1 MKDEF
6 YTSVCRHRN
15 LIRYRG
21 YTGEGKR
28 IQSYHDFKPTFYLP
42 VKELTSI
49 KTLNGENLKKYNPGT
64 MRDCDQF
71 VRKYK
76 DFSNARIYGNER
88 YENQF
93 ISDFFH
99 DASQIWQRDLINV
112 TTIDIEVQSDHGFP
126 DPKFAS
132 YPVTAITIKSNKD
145 EAYYVWAL
153 GPWDDYKSEVKMGPK
168 EHVHYTR
175 CFSEK
180 DLLDKFISH
189 WQVNYPD
196 VVTGWNSTL
205 FDWNYLINRFIN
217 VFNDGIPKKF
227 WNGKKRQYED
237 YQISRRAL
245 KLSPWKEIN
254 KAVKDFGGETHPWYD
269 TQGIELMDYLPVF
282 KKYAYTYGTQ
292 ESYKLDNIA
301 NVVLGERKLDYS
313 EYGSLQSLYKENH
326 QKFVD
331 YNIRDVQV
339 VQRIEEKLGL
349 LTLCFEVAYKGL
361 TNYRDAGGSVVVWD
375 SIIYNDLRDKYIA
388 VPPRKKSTKERQII
402 GAHVKDPII
411 GMHEWVMSF
420 DLNSLYPHIIMQYN
434 MSPDTVLPT
443 MVEDVSVKDLVQDK
457 DYKRPEGTC
466 MAGNGQ
472 LFSTTKQGIIPQ
484 LIKKLYTE
492 RSTIKDAMLYYK
504 NEADNLGQDT
514 TFIER
519 RILAAMSIDNQE
531 GLGGS
536 GDSTIRNDNH
546 KEKAAKIQDFHTGLD
561 REPTKLD
568 KKVATLDTKQLALK
582 ILMNTLYG
590 ALSNEYFR
598 YFDPRIAEG
607 VTLTGQYVI
616 RSAEKVVNEWMNK
629 KCGTKRVDYVVAID
643 TDSLYINFGPFVKKH
658 LADKSKTFILDTL
671 DKDVA
676 PRLEDLFKET
686 FEYLQEKTGCKTNL
700 MKMKREVI
708 ADKGIWTGKKH
719 YMLSVLDS
727 ERVRYK
733 EPDIKM
739 MGIEAVRSST
749 PNIFRK
755 LIKKTIKTIMTED
768 EQAVQDLIRE
778 EREKILDLKYA
789 PEDVAFPRGVSN
801 MDKYKDR
808 SSIYR
813 KATPIHVRGALLYNY
828 FLTQHNIDKK
838 YEKIFSGDKIKFL
851 YLKLPNRVKENVIA
865 FNGTLPEEFRVKEHI
880 DYDLQFDKGY
890 LEPIKSILQTI
901 GWDTEKRATLEDFF

>member
-1 MKDEF
+1 MIKDEF
-6 YTSVCRHRN
+6 YTSVNRHRN

-28 IQSYHDFKPTFYLP
+28 IQSYHDFKPTFFLP
-42 VKELTSI
+42 VKELTAI
-49 KTLNGENLKKYNPGT
+49 KTLKGENLKKYNPGT
-64 MRDCDQF
+64 MRECDQF

-76 DFSNARIYGNER
+76 DFSNAMIYGNER

-93 ISDFFH
+93 ISDYFPN
-99 DASQIWQRDLINV
+99 ANQVWQRDLINV

-153 GPWDDYKSEVKMGPK
+153 GPWDDYKSEVKMGPN
-168 EHVHYTR
+168 EHVHYVR

-180 DLLDKFISH
+180 DLLDKFIDH

-237 YQISRRAL
+237 YQISKRAL
-245 KLSPWKEIN
+245 KLSPWKEIS

-269 TQGIELMDYLPVF
+269 TQGIELIDYLPVF

-313 EYGSLQSLYKENH
+313 EYGSLNVLYKENH

-361 TNYRDAGGSVVVWD
+361 TNYRDSFGSVVVWD
-375 SIIYNDLRDKYIA
+375 SIIYNDLRSKKIA
-388 VPPRKKSTKERQII
+388 CPPRKKSTKERQIE

-434 MSPDTVLPT
+434 MSPETILPT
-443 MVEDVSVKDLVQDK
+443 KVEDVSVKDLIEDK
-457 DYKRPEGTC
+457 DYKMPNDTC
-466 MAGNGQ
+466 MAATGQ
-472 LFSTTKQGIIPQ
+472 CFSITKPGIIPR
-484 LIKKLYTE
+484 LIAELYADRSSIKK
-492 RSTIKDAMLYYK
+492 KMLK
-504 NEADNLGQDT
+504 LK
-514 TFIER
+514 R
-519 RILAAMSIDNQE
+519 
-531 GLGGS
+531 
-536 GDSTIRNDNH
+536 
-546 KEKAAKIQDFHTGLD
+546 EKANDKEIAK
-561 REPTKLD
+561 
-568 KKVATLDTKQLALK
+568 LDTKQLALK

-607 VTLTGQYVI
+607 ITITGQYTI
-616 RSAEKVVNEWMNK
+616 RSAEKAVNDWMNK
-629 KCGTKRVDYVVAID
+629 RLQTKNVDYVIAID
-643 TDSLYINFGPFVKKH
+643 TDSLYVNFGPMVKKFMS
-658 LADKSKTFILDTL
+658 DKSKQQILDVL

-676 PRLEDLFKET
+676 PRMEKLFEDTYKK
-686 FEYLQEKTGCKTNL
+686 LQAKMNCKTQ
-700 MKMKREVI
+700 MMQMKREVI

-727 ERVRYK
+727 EGVRYD

-755 LIKKTIKTIMTED
+755 LIKKTIQTIMTKD

-778 EREKILDLKYA
+778 ERDKILDLQYA

-828 FLTQHNIDKK
+828 FLTQHNLDKK

-865 FNGTLPEEFRVKEHI
+865 FNGTLPDEFRVKESI

>member
-1 MKDEF
+1 MIKDEF
-6 YTSVCRHRN
+6 YTSVNRHRN

-28 IQSYHDFKPTFYLP
+28 IQSYHDFKPTFFLP
-42 VKELTSI
+42 VKELTAI
-49 KTLNGENLKKYNPGT
+49 KTLKGENLKKYNPGT
-64 MRDCDQF
+64 MRECDQF

-76 DFSNARIYGNER
+76 DFSNAMIYGNER

-93 ISDFFH
+93 ISDYFPN
-99 DASQIWQRDLINV
+99 ANQVWQRDLINV

-153 GPWDDYKSEVKMGPK
+153 GPWDDYKSEVKMGPN
-168 EHVHYTR
+168 EHVHYVR

-180 DLLDKFISH
+180 DLLDKFIDH

-237 YQISRRAL
+237 YQISKRAL
-245 KLSPWKEIN
+245 KLSPWKEIS

-269 TQGIELMDYLPVF
+269 TQGIELIDYLPVF

-313 EYGSLQSLYKENH
+313 EYGSLNVLYKENH

-361 TNYRDAGGSVVVWD
+361 TNYRDSFGSVVVWD
-375 SIIYNDLRDKYIA
+375 SIIYNDLRSKKIA
-388 VPPRKKSTKERQII
+388 CPPRKKSTKERQIE

-434 MSPDTVLPT
+434 MSPETILPT
-443 MVEDVSVKDLVQDK
+443 KVEDVSVKDLIEDK
-457 DYKRPEGTC
+457 DYKMPNDTC
-466 MAGNGQ
+466 MAATGQ
-472 LFSTTKQGIIPQ
+472 CFSITKPGIIPR
-484 LIKKLYTE
+484 LIAELYADRSSIKK
-492 RSTIKDAMLYYK
+492 KMLK
-504 NEADNLGQDT
+504 LK
-514 TFIER
+514 R
-519 RILAAMSIDNQE
+519 
-531 GLGGS
+531 
-536 GDSTIRNDNH
+536 
-546 KEKAAKIQDFHTGLD
+546 EKANDKEIAK
-561 REPTKLD
+561 
-568 KKVATLDTKQLALK
+568 LDTKQLALK

-607 VTLTGQYVI
+607 ITITGQYTI
-616 RSAEKVVNEWMNK
+616 RSAEKAVNDWMNK
-629 KCGTKRVDYVVAID
+629 RLQTKNVDYVIAID
-643 TDSLYINFGPFVKKH
+643 TDSLYVNFGPMVKKFMS
-658 LADKSKTFILDTL
+658 DKSKQQILDVL

-676 PRLEDLFKET
+676 PRMEKLFEET
-686 FEYLQEKTGCKTNL
+686 YKKLQAKMNCKTQ
-700 MKMKREVI
+700 MMQMKREVI

-727 ERVRYK
+727 EGVRYD
-733 EPDIKM
+733 EPDNKM

-755 LIKKTIKTIMTED
+755 LIKKTIQTIMTKD

-778 EREKILDLKYA
+778 ERDKILDLQYA

-828 FLTQHNIDKK
+828 FLTQYSLDKK

-890 LEPIKSILQTI
+890 LEPIKSILETI
-901 GWDTEKRATLEDFF
+901 GWDTEKRVTLEDFF

>member
-1 MKDEF
+1 MIKDEF
-6 YTSVCRHRN
+6 YTSVNRHRN

-28 IQSYHDFKPTFYLP
+28 IQSYHDFKPTFFLP
-42 VKELTSI
+42 VKELTAI
-49 KTLNGENLKKYNPGT
+49 KTLKGENLKKYNPGT
-64 MRDCDQF
+64 MRECDQF

-76 DFSNARIYGNER
+76 DFSNAMIYGNER

-93 ISDFFH
+93 ISDYFPN
-99 DASQIWQRDLINV
+99 ANQVWQRDLINV

-132 YPVTAITIKSNKD
+132 YPITAITIKSNKD

-153 GPWDDYKSEVKMGPK
+153 GPWDDYKSEVKMGPN
-168 EHVHYTR
+168 EHVHYVR

-180 DLLDKFISH
+180 DLLDKFIDH

-237 YQISRRAL
+237 YQISKRAL
-245 KLSPWKEIN
+245 KLSPWKEIS

-269 TQGIELMDYLPVF
+269 TQGIELIDYLPVF

-313 EYGSLQSLYKENH
+313 EYGSLNVLYKENH

-361 TNYRDAGGSVVVWD
+361 TNYRDSFGSVVVWD
-375 SIIYNDLRDKYIA
+375 SIIYNDLRSKKIA
-388 VPPRKKSTKERQII
+388 CPPRKKSTKERQIE

-434 MSPDTVLPT
+434 MSPETIIPT
-443 MVEDVSVKDLVQDK
+443 KIEDVSVKDLIEDK
-457 DYKRPEGTC
+457 DYKMPNDTC
-466 MAGNGQ
+466 MAATGQ
-472 LFSTTKQGIIPQ
+472 CFSITKPGIIPR
-484 LIKKLYTE
+484 LIAELYADRSSIKK
-492 RSTIKDAMLYYK
+492 KMLK
-504 NEADNLGQDT
+504 LK
-514 TFIER
+514 R
-519 RILAAMSIDNQE
+519 
-531 GLGGS
+531 
-536 GDSTIRNDNH
+536 
-546 KEKAAKIQDFHTGLD
+546 EKADDKEIAK
-561 REPTKLD
+561 
-568 KKVATLDTKQLALK
+568 LDTKQLALK

-607 VTLTGQYVI
+607 ITITGQYTI
-616 RSAEKVVNEWMNK
+616 RSAEKAVNDWMNK
-629 KCGTKRVDYVVAID
+629 RLQTSKVDYVIAID
-643 TDSLYINFGPFVKKH
+643 TDSLYVNFGPMVKKFMS
-658 LADKSKTFILDTL
+658 DKSKQQILDVL

-676 PRLEDLFKET
+676 PRMEKLFEDTYKK
-686 FEYLQEKTGCKTNL
+686 LQAKMNCKTQ
-700 MKMKREVI
+700 MMQMKREVI

-727 ERVRYK
+727 EGVRYD

-755 LIKKTIKTIMTED
+755 LIKKTIQTIMTKD

-778 EREKILDLKYA
+778 ERDKILDLQYA

-828 FLTQHNIDKK
+828 FLTQHNLDKK

-890 LEPIKSILQTI
+890 LEPIKSILETI

>member
-1 MKDEF
+1 MIKDEF
-6 YTSVCRHRN
+6 YTSVNRHRN

-28 IQSYHDFKPTFYLP
+28 IQSYHDFKPTFFLP
-42 VKELTSI
+42 VKELTAI
-49 KTLNGENLKKYNPGT
+49 KTLKGENLKKYNPGT
-64 MRDCDQF
+64 MRECDQF

-76 DFSNARIYGNER
+76 DFSNAMIYGNER

-93 ISDFFH
+93 ISDYFPN
-99 DASQIWQRDLINV
+99 ANQVWQRDLINV

-153 GPWDDYKSEVKMGPK
+153 GPWDDYKSEVKMGPN
-168 EHVHYTR
+168 EHVHYVR

-180 DLLDKFISH
+180 DLLDKFIDH

-237 YQISRRAL
+237 YQISKRAL
-245 KLSPWKEIN
+245 KLSPWKEIS

-269 TQGIELMDYLPVF
+269 TQGIELIDYLPVF

-313 EYGSLQSLYKENH
+313 EYGSLNVLYKENH

-361 TNYRDAGGSVVVWD
+361 TNYRDSFGSVVVWD
-375 SIIYNDLRDKYIA
+375 SIIYNDLRSKKIA
-388 VPPRKKSTKERQII
+388 CPPRKKSTKERQIE

-434 MSPDTVLPT
+434 MSPETIIPT
-443 MVEDVSVKDLVQDK
+443 KIEDVDVDGLIEDK
-457 DYKRPEGTC
+457 DYKMPNDTC
-466 MAGNGQ
+466 MAATGQ
-472 LFSTTKQGIIPQ
+472 CFSITKPGIIPR
-484 LIKKLYTE
+484 LIAELYADRSSIKK
-492 RSTIKDAMLYYK
+492 KMLK
-504 NEADNLGQDT
+504 LK
-514 TFIER
+514 R
-519 RILAAMSIDNQE
+519 
-531 GLGGS
+531 
-536 GDSTIRNDNH
+536 
-546 KEKAAKIQDFHTGLD
+546 EKADDKDIAKF
-561 REPTKLD
+561 
-568 KKVATLDTKQLALK
+568 DTKQLALK

-607 VTLTGQYVI
+607 ITITGQYTI
-616 RSAEKVVNEWMNK
+616 RSAEKAVNDWMNK
-629 KCGTKRVDYVVAID
+629 RLQTKNVDYVIAID
-643 TDSLYINFGPFVKKH
+643 TDSLYVNFGPMVKKFMS
-658 LADKSKTFILDTL
+658 DKSKQQILDVL

-676 PRLEDLFKET
+676 PRMEKLFEET
-686 FEYLQEKTGCKTNL
+686 YKKLQAKMNCKTQ
-700 MKMKREVI
+700 MMQMKREVI

-727 ERVRYK
+727 EGVRYD
-733 EPDIKM
+733 EPEIKM

-755 LIKKTIKTIMTED
+755 LIKKTIQTIMTKD

-778 EREKILDLKYA
+778 ERDKILDLQYA

-828 FLTQHNIDKK
+828 FLTQHNLDKK

>member
-1 MKDEF
+1 MIKDEF
-6 YTSVCRHRN
+6 YTSVNRHRN

-28 IQSYHDFKPTFYLP
+28 IQSYHDFKPTFFLP
-42 VKELTSI
+42 VKELTAT
-49 KTLNGENLKKYNPGT
+49 KTLKGENLKKYNPGT
-64 MRDCDQF
+64 MRECDQF

-76 DFSNARIYGNER
+76 DFSNAMIYGNER

-93 ISDFFH
+93 ISDYFPN
-99 DASQIWQRDLINV
+99 ANQVWQRDLINV

-132 YPVTAITIKSNKD
+132 YPITAITIKSNKD

-153 GPWDDYKSEVKMGPK
+153 GPWDDYKSEVKMGPN
-168 EHVHYTR
+168 EHVHYVR

-180 DLLDKFISH
+180 DLLDKFIDH

-237 YQISRRAL
+237 YQISKRAL
-245 KLSPWKEIN
+245 KLSPWKEIS

-269 TQGIELMDYLPVF
+269 TQGIELIDYLPVF

-313 EYGSLQSLYKENH
+313 EYGSLNVLYKENH

-361 TNYRDAGGSVVVWD
+361 TNYRDSFGSVVVWD
-375 SIIYNDLRDKYIA
+375 SIIYNDLRSKKIA
-388 VPPRKKSTKERQII
+388 CPPRKKSTKERQIE

-434 MSPDTVLPT
+434 MSPETIIPT
-443 MVEDVSVKDLVQDK
+443 KIEDVSVKDLIEDK
-457 DYKRPEGTC
+457 DYKMPNDTC
-466 MAGNGQ
+466 MAATGQ
-472 LFSTTKQGIIPQ
+472 CFSITKPGIIPR
-484 LIKKLYTE
+484 LIAELYADRSSIKK
-492 RSTIKDAMLYYK
+492 KMLK
-504 NEADNLGQDT
+504 LK
-514 TFIER
+514 R
-519 RILAAMSIDNQE
+519 
-531 GLGGS
+531 
-536 GDSTIRNDNH
+536 
-546 KEKAAKIQDFHTGLD
+546 EKADDKEIAK
-561 REPTKLD
+561 
-568 KKVATLDTKQLALK
+568 LDTKQLALK

-607 VTLTGQYVI
+607 ITITGQYTI
-616 RSAEKVVNEWMNK
+616 RSAEKAVNDWMNK
-629 KCGTKRVDYVVAID
+629 RLQTSKVDYVIAID
-643 TDSLYINFGPFVKKH
+643 TDSLYVNFGPMVKKFMS
-658 LADKSKTFILDTL
+658 DKSKQQILDVL

-676 PRLEDLFKET
+676 PRMEKLFEDTYKK
-686 FEYLQEKTGCKTNL
+686 LQAKMNCKTQ
-700 MKMKREVI
+700 MMQMKREVI

-727 ERVRYK
+727 EGVRYD

-755 LIKKTIKTIMTED
+755 LIKKTIQTIMTKD

-778 EREKILDLKYA
+778 ERDKILDLQYA

-828 FLTQHNIDKK
+828 FLTQHNLDKK

-865 FNGTLPEEFRVKEHI
+865 FNGTLPDEFRVKESI

>member
-1 MKDEF
+1 MIKDEF
-6 YTSVCRHRN
+6 YTSVNRHRN

-28 IQSYHDFKPTFYLP
+28 IQSYHDFKPTFFLP
-42 VKELTSI
+42 VKELTAI
-49 KTLNGENLKKYNPGT
+49 KTLKGENLKKYNPGT
-64 MRDCDQF
+64 MRECDQF

-76 DFSNARIYGNER
+76 DFSNAMIYGNER

-93 ISDFFH
+93 ISDYFPN
-99 DASQIWQRDLINV
+99 ANQVWQRDLINV

-132 YPVTAITIKSNKD
+132 YPITAITIKSNKD

-153 GPWDDYKSEVKMGPK
+153 GPWDDYKSEVKMGPN
-168 EHVHYTR
+168 EHVHYVR

-180 DLLDKFISH
+180 DLLDKFIDH

-237 YQISRRAL
+237 YQISKRAL
-245 KLSPWKEIN
+245 KLSPWKEIS

-269 TQGIELMDYLPVF
+269 TQGIELIDYLPVF

-313 EYGSLQSLYKENH
+313 EYGSLNVLYKENH

-361 TNYRDAGGSVVVWD
+361 TNYRDSFGSVVVWD
-375 SIIYNDLRDKYIA
+375 SIIYNDLRSKKIA
-388 VPPRKKSTKERQII
+388 CPPRKKSTKERQIE

-434 MSPDTVLPT
+434 MSPETIIPT
-443 MVEDVSVKDLVQDK
+443 KIEDVSVKDLIEDK
-457 DYKRPEGTC
+457 DYKMPNDTC
-466 MAGNGQ
+466 MAATGQ
-472 LFSTTKQGIIPQ
+472 CFSITKPGIIPR
-484 LIKKLYTE
+484 LIAELYADRSSIKK
-492 RSTIKDAMLYYK
+492 KMLK
-504 NEADNLGQDT
+504 LK
-514 TFIER
+514 R
-519 RILAAMSIDNQE
+519 
-531 GLGGS
+531 
-536 GDSTIRNDNH
+536 
-546 KEKAAKIQDFHTGLD
+546 EKANDKEIAK
-561 REPTKLD
+561 
-568 KKVATLDTKQLALK
+568 LDTKQLALK

-607 VTLTGQYVI
+607 ITITGQYTI
-616 RSAEKVVNEWMNK
+616 RSAEKAVNDWMNK
-629 KCGTKRVDYVVAID
+629 RLQTSKVDYVIAID
-643 TDSLYINFGPFVKKH
+643 TDSLYVNFGPMVKKFMS
-658 LADKSKTFILDTL
+658 DKSKQQILNVL

-676 PRLEDLFKET
+676 PRMEKLFEDTYKK
-686 FEYLQEKTGCKTNL
+686 LQAKMNCKTQ
-700 MKMKREVI
+700 MMQMKREVI

-727 ERVRYK
+727 EGVRYD

-755 LIKKTIKTIMTED
+755 LIKKTIQTIMTKD

-778 EREKILDLKYA
+778 ERDKILDLQYA

-828 FLTQHNIDKK
+828 FLTQHNLDKK

-890 LEPIKSILQTI
+890 LEPIKSILETI

>member
-1 MKDEF
+1 MIKDEF
-6 YTSVCRHRN
+6 YTSVNRHRN

-28 IQSYHDFKPTFYLP
+28 IQSYHDFKPTFFLP
-42 VKELTSI
+42 VKELTAT
-49 KTLNGENLKKYNPGT
+49 KTLKGENLKKYNPGT
-64 MRDCDQF
+64 MRECDQF

-76 DFSNARIYGNER
+76 DFSNAMIYGNER

-93 ISDFFH
+93 ISDYFPN
-99 DASQIWQRDLINV
+99 ANQVWQRDLINV

-132 YPVTAITIKSNKD
+132 YPITAITIKSNKD

-153 GPWDDYKSEVKMGPK
+153 GPWDDYKSEVKMGPN
-168 EHVHYTR
+168 EHVHYVR

-180 DLLDKFISH
+180 DLLDKFIDH

-237 YQISRRAL
+237 YQISKRAL
-245 KLSPWKEIN
+245 KLSPWKEIS

-269 TQGIELMDYLPVF
+269 TQGIELIDYLPVF

-313 EYGSLQSLYKENH
+313 EYGSLNVLYKENH

-361 TNYRDAGGSVVVWD
+361 TNYRDSFGSVVVWD
-375 SIIYNDLRDKYIA
+375 SIIYNDLRSKKIA
-388 VPPRKKSTKERQII
+388 CPPRKKSTKERQIE

-434 MSPDTVLPT
+434 MSPETIIPT
-443 MVEDVSVKDLVQDK
+443 KIEDVDVDGLIEDK
-457 DYKRPEGTC
+457 DYKMPNDTC
-466 MAGNGQ
+466 MAATGQ
-472 LFSTTKQGIIPQ
+472 CFSITKPGIIPR
-484 LIKKLYTE
+484 LIAELYADRSSIKK
-492 RSTIKDAMLYYK
+492 KMLK
-504 NEADNLGQDT
+504 LK
-514 TFIER
+514 R
-519 RILAAMSIDNQE
+519 
-531 GLGGS
+531 
-536 GDSTIRNDNH
+536 
-546 KEKAAKIQDFHTGLD
+546 EKADDKEIAK
-561 REPTKLD
+561 
-568 KKVATLDTKQLALK
+568 LDTKQLALK

-607 VTLTGQYVI
+607 ITVTGQYTI
-616 RSAEKVVNEWMNK
+616 RSAEKAVNDWMNK
-629 KCGTKRVDYVVAID
+629 RLQTKNVDYVIAID
-643 TDSLYINFGPFVKKH
+643 TDSLYVNFGPMVKKFMS
-658 LADKSKTFILDTL
+658 DKSKQQILDVL

-676 PRLEDLFKET
+676 PRMEKLFEDTYKK
-686 FEYLQEKTGCKTNL
+686 LQAKMNCKTQ
-700 MKMKREVI
+700 MMQMKREVI

-727 ERVRYK
+727 EGVRYD

-755 LIKKTIKTIMTED
+755 LIKKTIQTIMTKD

-778 EREKILDLKYA
+778 ERDKILDLQYA

-828 FLTQHNIDKK
+828 FLTQHNLDKK

-865 FNGTLPEEFRVKEHI
+865 FNGTLPDEFRVKESI

>member
-1 MKDEF
+1 MKDAF
-6 YTSVCRHRN
+6 YTSVDRHGN
-15 LIRYRG
+15 AIRFRG
-21 YTGEGKR
+21 YINGKR
-28 IQSYHDFKPTFYLP
+28 KKANIEYKPTFFLP
-42 VKELTSI
+42 ANKGEITPI
-49 KTLNGENLKKYNPGT
+49 KSLQGESLKKYNPGT
-64 MRDCDQF
+64 MRDCDKF
-71 VRKYK
+71 IRKYK
-76 DFSNARIYGNER
+76 EFSNSSVYGNER

-93 ISDFFH
+93 IADHFR
-99 DASQIWQRDLINV
+99 DAGMYWDRDLINV

-132 YPVTAITIKSNKD
+132 YPITAITIKNNID
-145 EAYYVWAL
+145 HVYYVWAL
-153 GPWDDYKSEVKMGPK
+153 GPWDDYKSEVKLTG
-168 EHVHYTR
+168 EESISYIR

-180 DLLDKFISH
+180 DLLDKFLTQ
-189 WQVNYPD
+189 WQTNYPD
-196 VVTGWNSTL
+196 VITGWNSTL

-237 YQISRRAL
+237 YQISKRAL
-245 KLSPWKEIN
+245 KLSPWKEIS

-269 TQGIELMDYLPVF
+269 TQGIELIDYLPVF

-313 EYGSLQSLYKENH
+313 EYGSLNVLYKENH

-361 TNYRDAGGSVVVWD
+361 TNYRDSFGSVVVWD
-375 SIIYNDLRDKYIA
+375 SIIYNDLRSKKIA
-388 VPPRKKSTKERQII
+388 CPPRKKSTKERQIE

-434 MSPDTVLPT
+434 MSPETIIPT
-443 MVEDVSVKDLVQDK
+443 KIEDVSVKDLIEDK
-457 DYKRPEGTC
+457 DYKMPNDTC
-466 MAGNGQ
+466 MAATGQ
-472 LFSTTKQGIIPQ
+472 CFSITKPGIIPR
-484 LIKKLYTE
+484 LIAELYADRSSIKK
-492 RSTIKDAMLYYK
+492 KMLK
-504 NEADNLGQDT
+504 LK
-514 TFIER
+514 R
-519 RILAAMSIDNQE
+519 
-531 GLGGS
+531 
-536 GDSTIRNDNH
+536 
-546 KEKAAKIQDFHTGLD
+546 EKADDKDIAKF
-561 REPTKLD
+561 
-568 KKVATLDTKQLALK
+568 DTKQLALK

-607 VTLTGQYVI
+607 ITITGQYTI
-616 RSAEKVVNEWMNK
+616 RSAEKAVNDWMNK
-629 KCGTKRVDYVVAID
+629 RLQTKNVDYVIAID
-643 TDSLYINFGPFVKKH
+643 TDSLYVNFGPMVKKFMP
-658 LADKSKTFILDTL
+658 DKSKQQILDVL

-676 PRLEDLFKET
+676 PRMEKLFEDTYKK
-686 FEYLQEKTGCKTNL
+686 LQAKMNCKTQ
-700 MKMKREVI
+700 MMQMKREVI

-727 ERVRYK
+727 EGVRYD

-755 LIKKTIKTIMTED
+755 LIKKTIQTIMTKD

-778 EREKILDLKYA
+778 ERDKILDLQYA

-828 FLTQHNIDKK
+828 FLTQHNLDKK

-890 LEPIKSILQTI
+890 LEPIKSILETI